1 LHPLVWDALNR
12 ATATISRRPESD
24 GPQANG
30 DGFSAVDYTEAKWA
44 IRKDGKPTVV
54 DSSLFS
60 DFLDRRMSA
69 AVELPKTGRKP
80 IRYGPDP

>member
-1 LHPLVWDALNR
+1 MGGDVAPPVWDALNR

-44 IRKDGKPTVV
+44 TRKDGKPTVV
-54 DSSLFS
+54 HSSLS
-60 DFLDRRMSA
+60 LTSW
-69 AVELPKTGRKP
+69 TG
-80 IRYGPDP
+80 G